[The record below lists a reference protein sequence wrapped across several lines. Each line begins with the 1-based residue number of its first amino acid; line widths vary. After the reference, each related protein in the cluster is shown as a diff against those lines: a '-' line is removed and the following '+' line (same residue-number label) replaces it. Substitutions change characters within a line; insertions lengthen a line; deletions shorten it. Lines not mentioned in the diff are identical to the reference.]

1 MQRELLLCHY
11 IWLKDIVGTV
21 DHENN
26 STFMVNLLEYWSLL
40 FNLQEEFGHLVLLA
54 LFDCVDDTVLVK
66 KIMFS
71 VRLKLF
77 SFSSKVM
84 YVTDFLV

>member
-1 MQRELLLCHY
+1 M
-11 IWLKDIVGTV
+11 VGTV

-26 STFMVNLLEYWSLL
+26 STFMVNLLEYWLLL

-84 YVTDFLV
+84 YMTDLLVSHTVLSNR

>member
-1 MQRELLLCHY
+1 M
-11 IWLKDIVGTV
+11 VGTV

-26 STFMVNLLEYWSLL
+26 STFIVNLLEYWLLL

-71 VRLKLF
+71 VRLKLL

-84 YVTDFLV
+84 YVTDLLV

>member
-1 MQRELLLCHY
+1 
-11 IWLKDIVGTV
+11 
-21 DHENN
+21 
-26 STFMVNLLEYWSLL
+26 MVNLLEYWLLL

-71 VRLKLF
+71 VRLKLL

-84 YVTDFLV
+84 YVTDLV

>member
-1 MQRELLLCHY
+1 
-11 IWLKDIVGTV
+11 
-21 DHENN
+21 
-26 STFMVNLLEYWSLL
+26 MVNLLEYWSLL

-71 VRLKLF
+71 VRLKLL

>member
-1 MQRELLLCHY
+1 M
-11 IWLKDIVGTV
+11 VGTV

-26 STFMVNLLEYWSLL
+26 STFIVNLLEYWLLL

-71 VRLKLF
+71 VRLKLL

>member
-1 MQRELLLCHY
+1 M
-11 IWLKDIVGTV
+11 VGTV

-71 VRLKLF
+71 VRLRLF

-84 YVTDFLV
+84 YVTDFLVKHTVLSNR

>member
-1 MQRELLLCHY
+1 MQWEVLLCHY
-11 IWLKDIVGTV
+11 ISLKDMLGTV

-26 STFMVNLLEYWSLL
+26 STFMVNLLEYWLLL

>member
-1 MQRELLLCHY
+1 M
-11 IWLKDIVGTV
+11 VGTV

-40 FNLQEEFGHLVLLA
+40 SNLQEEFGHLVLLA

-71 VRLKLF
+71 VRLKLL

>member
-1 MQRELLLCHY
+1 MQSELL
-11 IWLKDIVGTV
+11 GTV

-26 STFMVNLLEYWSLL
+26 STFMVNLLEYWLLL

-71 VRLKLF
+71 VRLKLL

>member
-1 MQRELLLCHY
+1 M
-11 IWLKDIVGTV
+11 VGTV

-26 STFMVNLLEYWSLL
+26 STFMVNLLEYWLLL

-71 VRLKLF
+71 VRLKLL

>member
-1 MQRELLLCHY
+1 
-11 IWLKDIVGTV
+11 
-21 DHENN
+21 
-26 STFMVNLLEYWSLL
+26 MVNLLEYWSLL
-40 FNLQEEFGHLVLLA
+40 SNLQEEFGHLVLLA

-71 VRLKLF
+71 VRLKLL

>member
-1 MQRELLLCHY
+1 M
-11 IWLKDIVGTV
+11 VGTV

-71 VRLKLF
+71 VRLKLL

>member
-1 MQRELLLCHY
+1 
-11 IWLKDIVGTV
+11 
-21 DHENN
+21 
-26 STFMVNLLEYWSLL
+26 MVNLLEYWLLL

-71 VRLKLF
+71 VRLKLL